1 MKWLIFKKLEDGSY
15 GEKMGSYESDFKDDT
30 SANRSYLMAEP
41 MASHFEL
48 PEGMDEDCV
57 ELVKVGESFE
67 LQETA
72 EKIAEKQQKEE
83 KAQQEKINAE
93 ALKLLAESDFKVL
106 RHIRQKA
113 LGQETSLSEEEYLA
127 LEQER
132 SDAASRIVR

>member
-1 MKWLIFKKLEDGSY
+1 MKYIIFKKTENGY
-15 GEKMGSYESDFKDDT
+15 GEKLGSYESDFKDDT
-30 SANRSYLMAEP
+30 SANRSYLHAEP

-93 ALKLLAESDFKVL
+93 SLAFLAATDFKVL

-132 SDAASRIVR
+132 SDAAFRIVR